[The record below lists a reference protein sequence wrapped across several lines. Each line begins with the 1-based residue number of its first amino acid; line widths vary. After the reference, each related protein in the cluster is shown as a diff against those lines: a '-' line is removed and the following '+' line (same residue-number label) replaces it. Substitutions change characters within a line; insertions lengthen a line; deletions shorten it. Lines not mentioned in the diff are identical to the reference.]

1 MEIDAKKMKLI
12 NEFMELAKGR
22 TSDEILPLLMA
33 VSKKSKQMG
42 ITFTKDE
49 TLYLI
54 DQLKGSLSEAEKS
67 KIDMLIKLMM

>member
-1 MEIDAKKMKLI
+1 MELDAKKMKLI

-54 DQLKGSLSEAEKS
+54 DQLKGSLTEAEKS

>member
-1 MEIDAKKMKLI
+1 MEIDSKKMKLI

-54 DQLKGSLSEAEKS
+54 DQLKGSLTEAEKS

>member
-1 MEIDAKKMKLI
+1 MEISEKKMKLI

-33 VSKKSKQMG
+33 VSKKSQQMG
-42 ITFTKDE
+42 ISFTKEE

-54 DQLKGSLSEAEKS
+54 DQLKGSLTEAEKS
-67 KIDMLIKLMM
+67 KIDMLLRLMM